1 MDLFKRIQDL
11 SAIYDD
17 DGPSSTVLE
26 SRPMFD
32 KGGMAKLV
40 SYVEGLPKGSTV
52 TLQMVQDYVKK
63 NNLNVNIKNFF
74 NRNAKTIK
82 DKTFISDTRLKDLK
96 LTSEEKENIEKYGQE
111 KYDKLKNKY
120 SKLRVRKGQDVG
132 SLALDK
138 QQKVKFKKEYDKA
151 IKYYKNKGIEPNMD
165 SIRKNIARN
174 DGKFNATGTKLQ
186 SESGLT
192 GLFKNYEKAD
202 LIADLK
208 KGKNL
213 SEISIEYLDKN
224 EKQVLK
230 MLEGKR
236 DYTKPLGR
244 LSTDLSNVI
253 KGDKEATKLYNKIKK
268 QNSFNKLKNKSTYKK
283 AVETLIPFAQEQG
296 LIPNVNL
303 KGKKINTASDYFNY
317 AYKVK
322 RDPIAKLFGFYERVG
337 IEHPGGVARAL
348 IFDDPATLNE
358 IVATMP
364 DTNLAAGSTYDTYA
378 TGQARFFEKTKDPKY
393 IKKINK
399 IILNKQKEYGKP
411 RTILDVDGDNV
422 TRRTTKFSLTNPNL
436 IEDSKSFINEYVA
449 AGGSQRK
456 NFNKLDPSLQ
466 KSILAF
472 EEGDK
477 IKGNKFLKIALK
489 DTGAEAD
496 AKEIKSLIAS
506 FGGGTCSVFS
516 GKKTDLKADGGRIG
530 LSTGT
535 PKIDDCF
542 KSGTAVIN
550 SGKVPVDK
558 ADDFAKLLKR
568 AGNIGRGVMK
578 FGIIPE
584 ALYATADS
592 LVRVGMGDTFTE
604 AGLRATDYLLPGDQ
618 TKTAEISKVSRIF
631 GDKTGE
637 LVGRTIDY
645 KNQLAKIKSLEDQ
658 KANFEN
664 LSGGGEFDYIGDL
677 SSDIKNI
684 DNQLVQAKSD
694 LNNKFNVSEAE
705 QLFAERKQEEA
716 YDASKANSFFTRLKS
731 KYGDSSNENNL
742 SDIETLAAPEKTQM
756 ELNLDMFPNFRDA
769 MQSEDVK
776 KQKIIMNLPDE
787 FLNSSV
793 GPDAVQYKKDLQ
805 DAFKLKNLKDQFGA
819 EQIYGTQGNFA
830 GQPLAGGGIA
840 KMAGDRSGAM
850 TTSMNPD
857 SQGLSYLFNRVKKV

>member
-17 DGPSSTVLE
+17 DGPSAVAPE

-40 SYVEGLPKGSTV
+40 SYVEGLPKGTTV
-52 TLQMVQDYVKK
+52 TSQMVQDYANK
-63 NNLNVNIKNFF
+63 NNLDVNIKNFF

-82 DKTFISDTRLKDLK
+82 DKTFISDTRSKDLK
-96 LTSEEKENIEKYGQE
+96 LTSEEKANIEKYGQE
-111 KYDKLKNKY
+111 KYDKLTDK
-120 SKLRVRKGQDVG
+120 SDKLRVRRGQDVG

-213 SEISIEYLDKN
+213 SEISIEYFDKN

-236 DYTKPLGR
+236 DYSKPLGR
-244 LSTDLSNVI
+244 LSTDLSNI
-253 KGDKEATKLYNKIKK
+253 ISTDKEATKLYNKIKK
-268 QNSFNKLKNKSTYKK
+268 QNSFNKLKNKNTYKK

>member
-213 SEISIEYLDKN
+213 SEISIEYFDKN

-236 DYTKPLGR
+236 DYSKPLGR
-244 LSTDLSNVI
+244 LSTDLSNI
-253 KGDKEATKLYNKIKK
+253 ISTDKEATKLYNKIKK
-268 QNSFNKLKNKSTYKK
+268 QNSFNKLKNKNTYKK

-756 ELNLDMFPNFRDA
+756 ELNLDMFPNFRDV

-776 KQKIIMNLPDE
+776 RQKIIMNLPDE

>member
-17 DGPSSTVLE
+17 DGPSAVAPE

-40 SYVEGLPKGSTV
+40 SYVEGLPKGTTV
-52 TLQMVQDYVKK
+52 TSQMVQDYANK
-63 NNLNVNIKNFF
+63 NNLDVNIKNFF

-82 DKTFISDTRLKDLK
+82 DKTFISDTRSKDLK
-96 LTSEEKENIEKYGQE
+96 LTSEEKANIEKYGQE
-111 KYDKLKNKY
+111 KYDKLTDK
-120 SKLRVRKGQDVG
+120 SDKLRVRRGQDVG

-213 SEISIEYLDKN
+213 SEISIEYFDKN

-236 DYTKPLGR
+236 DYSKPLGR
-244 LSTDLSNVI
+244 LSTDLSNI
-253 KGDKEATKLYNKIKK
+253 ISTDKEATKLYNKIKK

-805 DAFKLKNLKDQFGA
+805 DAFKLENLKDQFGA

>member
-1 MDLFKRIQDL
+1 MDPFDLIGKRIQDL
-11 SAIYDD
+11 SDLYDN
-17 DGPSSTVLE
+17 DGPSSMDQE

-52 TLQMVQDYVKK
+52 TAQILQDYANK
-63 NNLNVNIKNFF
+63 NNLDVNIKNFF

-82 DKTFISDTRLKDLK
+82 DKTFISDTRSKDLK
-96 LTSEEKENIEKYGQE
+96 LTLEEKANIEKYGKE
-111 KYDKLKNKY
+111 KYDKLTDK
-120 SKLRVRKGQDVG
+120 SDKLRVRKGQDVG
-132 SLALDK
+132 SLALEK

-151 IKYYKNKGIEPNMD
+151 IKYYKSRGIEEPNMD

-174 DGKFNATGTKLQ
+174 DGKFNATGSKLQ

-192 GLFKNYEKAD
+192 GLFKNYEKTD

-213 SEISIEYLDKN
+213 SEISIEYFDKN

-236 DYTKPLGR
+236 DYSKPLGR
-244 LSTDLSNVI
+244 LSTDLSNI
-253 KGDKEATKLYNKIKK
+253 ISTDKEATKLYNKIKK
-268 QNSFNKLKNKSTYKK
+268 QNSFNKLKNKNTYKK

-322 RDPIAKLFGFYERVG
+322 RDPVAKLFGFYERVG

-378 TGQARFFEKTKDPKY
+378 TGQARFFEKTKDSKY
-393 IKKINK
+393 IKKINQ

-477 IKGNKFLKIALK
+477 IKGNKFLKTALK
-489 DTGAEAD
+489 DTGAEEDFNKTMKKVMVFCPAGT
-496 AKEIKSLIAS
+496 AKVITKA
-506 FGGGTCSVFS
+506 GGGRVPYADGPVCTPDEAIRGMNEEFDKLKKGNATAGEASRTVNKFKNLGVKGMS
-516 GKKTDLKADGGRIG
+516 GLLKAGLVSEVAYEAAVGFDKVISEGQSPMQAFRQSYLTAPLRAIG
-530 LSTGT
+530 AM
-535 PKIDDCF
+535 
-542 KSGTAVIN
+542 KSFEEGEREEILDAARDK
-550 SGKVPVDK
+550 GKV
-558 ADDFAKLLKR
+558 
-568 AGNIGRGVMK
+568 GRV
-578 FGIIPE
+578 
-584 ALYATADS
+584 LDLQN
-592 LVRVGMGDTFTE
+592 LV
-604 AGLRATDYLLPGDQ
+604 
-618 TKTAEISKVSRIF
+618 
-631 GDKTGE
+631 GDKNKLASNIQGLKSNVEDLQKLDDGDFGYMGGTQGQEDALASAQANLQDMYRSGE
-637 LVGRTIDY
+637 LS
-645 KNQLAKIKSLEDQ
+645 K
-658 KANFEN
+658 
-664 LSGGGEFDYIGDL
+664 
-677 SSDIKNI
+677 
-684 DNQLVQAKSD
+684 
-694 LNNKFNVSEAE
+694 AE
-705 QLFAERKQEEA
+705 QLFSTKPQDLKLKDKTLMDAYNDAIEKRRNIQAERSSIAQSIAADKNRVR
-716 YDASKANSFFTRLKS
+716 DANKAMLEKFPIYTPEII
-731 KYGDSSNENNL
+731 DSMYERAKV
-742 SDIETLAAPEKTQM
+742 EKPE
-756 ELNLDMFPNFRDA
+756 NLDIDIFNNIMGDQDKMNYFADNFRT
-769 MQSEDVK
+769 EK
-776 KQKIIMNLPDE
+776 
-787 FLNSSV
+787 
-793 GPDAVQYKKDLQ
+793 
-805 DAFKLKNLKDQFGA
+805 
-819 EQIYGTQGNFA
+819 
-830 GQPLAGGGIA
+830 AGGGIA
-840 KMAGDRSGAM
+840 GLSGGDPEGAM

-857 SQGLSYLFNRVKKV
+857 SQGLRGLLKRAKKI

>member
-17 DGPSSTVLE
+17 DGPSATVQE

-32 KGGMAKLV
+32 KGGTAKLV
-40 SYVEGLPKGSTV
+40 SYVESLPKGSTV
-52 TLQMVQDYVKK
+52 TSKMLEEYKNK
-63 NNLNVNIKNFF
+63 NNLDVNLRNFFSRKAPDIKN
-74 NRNAKTIK
+74 
-82 DKTFISDTRLKDLK
+82 KTFISDTRSKDLK
-96 LTSEEKENIEKYGQE
+96 LTSEEKTNIEKYGQK
-111 KYDKLKNKY
+111 KYDKLTDK
-120 SKLRVRKGQDVG
+120 SDKLRVRKGQDVG
-132 SLALDK
+132 SLALEK

-151 IKYYKNKGIEPNMD
+151 IKYYKSRGIEEPNMD

-174 DGKFNATGTKLQ
+174 DGKFNATGSKLQ

-244 LSTDLSNVI
+244 LSTDLSNI
-253 KGDKEATKLYNKIKK
+253 ISGDEEATKLYDKIKK
-268 QNSFNKLKNKSTYKK
+268 TNSFNKLKNKSTYKK

-322 RDPIAKLFGFYERVG
+322 RDPVAKLFGFYERVG

-364 DTNLAAGSTYDTYA
+364 DTNFAAGSTYDTYA

-393 IKKINK
+393 IKKINQ

-422 TRRTTKFSLTNPNL
+422 TRRATKFSLTNPNL

-466 KSILAF
+466 QSILAF
-472 EEGDK
+472 EEGNK
-477 IKGNKFLKIALK
+477 IKGNKFLKTALK

-496 AKEIKSLIAS
+496 FKKITEAQSKGIAKKLADSGFECILSRKS
-506 FGGGTCSVFS
+506 GGTINCNDPRAYTQSIKENMARVQQGDNAAVAKVNKLGKAMNGFKGAAKFTGWGLLTELGFS
-516 GKKTDLKADGGRIG
+516 APLAAVDYAKGANKDEIISNATYGLFGKSEEEQLKEKYADY
-530 LSTGT
+530 
-535 PKIDDCF
+535 
-542 KSGTAVIN
+542 
-550 SGKVPVDK
+550 GKAQKFQDTY
-558 ADDFAKLLKR
+558 DKLLKQ
-568 AGNIGRGVMK
+568 
-578 FGIIPE
+578 E
-584 ALYATADS
+584 SALD
-592 LVRVGMGDTFTE
+592 
-604 AGLRATDYLLPGDQ
+604 DQ
-618 TKTAEISKVSRIF
+618 TGYGPIV
-631 GDKTGE
+631 
-637 LVGRTIDY
+637 
-645 KNQLAKIKSLEDQ
+645 NPQ
-658 KANFEN
+658 N
-664 LSGGGEFDYIGDL
+664 
-677 SSDIKNI
+677 IKNTEKKLI
-684 DNQLVQAKSD
+684 EQSKP
-694 LNNKFNVSEAE
+694 FNTILPPSMG
-705 QLFAERKQEEA
+705 FK
-716 YDASKANSFFTRLKS
+716 
-731 KYGDSSNENNL
+731 GDF
-742 SDIETLAAPEKTQM
+742 D
-756 ELNLDMFPNFRDA
+756 LDMFFNAQALD
-769 MQSEDVK
+769 
-776 KQKIIMNLPDE
+776 QKRREE
-787 FLNSSV
+787 FAKEKEQRSKEIGILQPST
-793 GPDAVQYKKDLQ
+793 GLEAV
-805 DAFKLKNLKDQFGA
+805 
-819 EQIYGTQGNFA
+819 E
-830 GQPLAGGGIA
+830 LAGGGIA

-850 TTSMNPD
+850 TRSMNPD